1 MLLALLNR
9 GKRRALFSANIVQRL
24 LYTNI
29 GQIVISILFGLA
41 LAFMFQRVCK
51 ENKCVV
57 IEPPP
62 MDELKKYVYRIGND
76 CYKYVPRVVE
86 CPPPEQSNAL

>member
-24 LYTNI
+24 LYTQI

-51 ENKCVV
+51 DKKCVV

-62 MDELKKYVYRIGND
+62 MEELNKYVYRIGQD
-76 CYKYVPRVVE
+76 CYRYVPRVVA
-86 CPPPEQSNAL
+86 CAPPEQTAL

>member
-1 MLLALLNR
+1 MLFALLAGR
-9 GKRRALFSANIVQRL
+9 RKRKSLFSANIVQRL
-24 LYTNI
+24 LYTQM

-51 ENKCVV
+51 GTKCVV

-62 MDELKKYVYRIGND
+62 MDELQKHIYRIGND

-86 CPPPEQSNAL
+86 CAPPEDAL